1 MKTKRHYYQFIEA
14 AKLKYQKNAKKDEKK
29 DEEDGNEQKD
39 VKDENVDES
48 QNEAEG
54 NYNIDIKNYIT
65 SKEQIN
71 QIKCLLSTLGD
82 ADMYDPE
89 EACKEEELS
98 MEVTNDDGD
107 PSVIS
112 LDLKSEIKEENGED
126 EEEAKQ
132 EKEKIKE
139 EPKTTS
145 TPVRQTRTG
154 VKNGAGPKSKKARK
168 Q

>member
-1 MKTKRHYYQFIEA
+1 MPRKKTRKMR
-14 AKLKYQKNAKKDEKK
+14 AKELNRR
-29 DEEDGNEQKD
+29 
-39 VKDENVDES
+39 
-48 QNEAEG
+48 
-54 NYNIDIKNYIT
+54 IT
-65 SKEQIN
+65 SKRKITTN
-71 QIKCLLSTLGD
+71 LKMMPKVSLDNVNMTLLKYFRLSFSFDLKFNRAKLRSNVYLGD

-98 MEVTNDDGD
+98 MEVTNDEGD

-112 LDLKSEIKEENGED
+112 LDLKTSIKEDDG
-126 EEEAKQ
+126 EEEEEVKQ
-132 EKEKIKE
+132 EKEVKVKE

-145 TPVRQTRTG
+145 TPLRQTRTG